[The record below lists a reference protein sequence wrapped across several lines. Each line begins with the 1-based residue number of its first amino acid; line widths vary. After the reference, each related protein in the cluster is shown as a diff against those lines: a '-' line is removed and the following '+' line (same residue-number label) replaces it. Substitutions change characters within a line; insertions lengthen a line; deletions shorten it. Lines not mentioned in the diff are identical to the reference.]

1 MPTCCDNCKWLNRSN
16 LSTPCLR
23 GRPAAASPLGVFCIG
38 TDPCLDFHDLTPLR
52 GMVRNLLTSV
62 IDQIVDAVIDSS
74 TGTELILQ
82 DLQTR
87 LSRLEGESKSPVVID
102 SPQQVQKLI
111 PSPPESAELKKH
123 SHRVFTSV
131 QKGAAIKI
139 LGNLVA
145 KPKDSNNIIYLS
157 KLVGLP
163 RGQSQTIVKG
173 LENRGLLK
181 EHRFGSKVHYG
192 VHPDKV
198 TEVHDWI
205 SSHSDPEVATTQPSS
220 ETKPTKLE
228 DPGVGHRIAK
238 IERLNLGYR
247 VIMAD
252 DVQETKS
259 RSINDA
265 KKIAW
270 RKGFTVDPEVV
281 DKRSEVLHRQSP
293 RRSRQVAPQT
303 H

>member
-16 LSTPCLR
+16 LSNPCLR
-23 GRPAAASPLGVFCIG
+23 GRPAAASPLGVFCGG
-38 TDPCLDFHDLTPLR
+38 TDPCPDFHDLTPLR

-82 DLQTR
+82 DLKTR
-87 LSRLEGESKSPVVID
+87 VSGLEVESKSPVVVD
-102 SPQQVQKLI
+102 SPQQVQKL
-111 PSPPESAELKKH
+111 PPTPPETTEKRH
-123 SHRVFTSV
+123 SYRVFTSA
-131 QKGAAIKI
+131 QKDAAIKI

-192 VHPDKV
+192 VPPDKV
-198 TEVHDWI
+198 TEIHNWI
-205 SSHSDPEVATTQPSS
+205 STHSGTEVHTIKPRS
-220 ETKPTKLE
+220 EIKPAKLE
-228 DPGVGHRIAK
+228 DPGIGHRIAK
-238 IERLNLGYR
+238 IERLNIGYR

-252 DVQETKS
+252 EVQETKS

-281 DKRSEVLHRQSP
+281 DKRSEVLHLQSP
-293 RRSRQVAPQT
+293 RRSRQVDSQT